1 MSNVVT
7 WVLALAMCVG
17 TTAALAIHHPGSQ
30 PGHLSESR
38 LALDGAY
45 RDGLYVGQL
54 AARSGR
60 PSRAPI
66 GRWSDEKDRA
76 SFLAGYEH
84 TYNAWSRQS
93 SNAKSQF

>member
-1 MSNVVT
+1 MSNFVT
-7 WVLALAMCVG
+7 WTLAVAMCVG

-30 PGHLSESR
+30 PGHSSESQ
-38 LALDGAY
+38 LALDSAY

-60 PSRAPI
+60 QSRAPI
-66 GRWSDEKDRA
+66 GRWSAEKDRA
-76 SFLAGYEH
+76 SFQAGYEH

>member
-1 MSNVVT
+1 MSNFAA
-7 WVLALAMCVG
+7 WVLAFAVCLG
-17 TTAALAIHHPGSQ
+17 TSVTLAIRYPGSQ
-30 PGHLSESR
+30 SGGASESR

-60 PSRAPI
+60 MSHPPV
-66 GRWSDEKDRA
+66 GRWSGEKDRA

-84 TYNAWSRQS
+84 AYNARIRQAV
-93 SNAKSQF
+93 NAKSEF